1 MRPRSALHEY
11 QKRAV
16 DQIVAKDELML
27 WVPLGGGKT
36 AIALTAIADLGC
48 NTIVV
53 GTKRIVEMT
62 WPNEIN
68 DWQHLSGIT
77 YAAATGS
84 KKARETALAS
94 KPWVLGVNYE
104 SLGWLLTQDLSGY
117 DMIVFDEVSKM
128 KAHNTLRFK
137 AFMKSRSQFRRIVG
151 MTATPASE
159 SYLGLYAQYR
169 SVVTEPILGKNVTQF
184 RETYVTPVFK
194 GLFTDYKVTE
204 KDKAAIES
212 RIRPH
217 TLVLDVP
224 RRPDP
229 TVLNVSVPW
238 ESKEAEAQ
246 YRTAEKKFVI
256 EFEGKPYAM
265 ASRSESFM
273 KTRQLATGI
282 YLLNEEARVTSS
294 AKFEAIREAYEELGG
309 EPVLVFY
316 QFVAERQILLDMLP
330 GAEELHTPLLDQ
342 FNKGKIPAL
351 VVHPRSAGYGLNL
364 QGPCHHI
371 FWSSLPTSGEEYI
384 QANGR
389 INRQGQDRQVVIKRF
404 VRDRSID
411 GELVGLVEG
420 KLSGMDQLIN
430 NMRGRQ

>member
-1 MRPRSALHEY
+1 VRSRSALHDY
-11 QKRAV
+11 QKRAIE
-16 DQIVAKDELML
+16 QIVANNELML

-36 AIALTAIADLGC
+36 AIALTAIAEIGC
-48 NTIVV
+48 NAIVV

-77 YAAATGS
+77 YAAATGTMKS
-84 KKARETALAS
+84 KETALAS

-104 SLGWLLTQDLSGY
+104 SLKWLMEQDITGY

-128 KAHNTLRFK
+128 KAHNTMRFK
-137 AFMKSRSQFRRIVG
+137 SFMRARSKFRRIVG

-159 SYLGLYAQYR
+159 SYIGLYAQYR
-169 SVVTEPILGKNVTQF
+169 SVVTEPILGKNITQF
-184 RETYVTPVFK
+184 RETFLTPQFK
-194 GLFTDYKVTE
+194 GLYTDYKVLE
-204 KDKAAIES
+204 RDKAAIEA

-217 TLVLDVP
+217 TLVVEIP
-224 RRPDP
+224 KRPEP
-229 TVLNVSVPW
+229 TVVDVAVPW

-265 ASRSESFM
+265 ASRSESYM

-282 YLLNEEARVTSS
+282 YLLSEDVRVTSP

-316 QFVAERQILLDMLP
+316 QFVAEREILLDLLP
-330 GAEELHTPLLDQ
+330 GAEELHTPLLEK
-342 FNKGKIPAL
+342 FNLGEIPCL

-364 QGPCHHI
+364 QGPCRHV
-371 FWSSLPTSGEEYI
+371 FWSSLPTSGEEYF

-389 INRQGQDRQVVIKRF
+389 INRQGQERQVVIKRF

-411 GELVGLVEG
+411 GDLVSMVEG

-430 NMRGRQ
+430 NMKGRG

>member
-1 MRPRSALHEY
+1 MRPRSALHDY
-11 QKRAV
+11 QKHAV
-16 DQIVAKDELML
+16 EQIVNTNELML

-36 AIALTAIADLGC
+36 AIALTAVAEIGC
-48 NTIVV
+48 NAIVV

-62 WPNEIN
+62 WPDEIKS
-68 DWQHLSGIT
+68 WWHLDGIT
-77 YAAATGS
+77 YAAATGT
-84 KKARETALAS
+84 KKERERALAT
-94 KPWVLGVNYE
+94 KPMILGINYE
-104 SLGWLLTQDLSGY
+104 SLNWLLTQDLTGY
-117 DMIVFDEVSKM
+117 DMIIFDEVSKM
-128 KAHNTLRFK
+128 KAHNTQRFK
-137 AFMKSRSQFRRIVG
+137 AFMKARSRFRRIVG

-169 SVVTEPILGKNVTQF
+169 SVITEPILGKNITQF

-194 GLFTDYKVTE
+194 GLYTDYKVTE
-204 KDKAAIES
+204 RDKAAIEK
-212 RIRPH
+212 RIRPY

-224 RRPDP
+224 RREDP
-229 TVLNVSVPW
+229 TVVDVAVPW

-246 YRTAEKKFVI
+246 YRTAEKRFVI
-256 EFEGKPYAM
+256 EFDGKPYAM

-282 YLLNEEARVTSS
+282 YLLNEDAKVTSP
-294 AKFEAIREAYEELGG
+294 AKFEAIKEAYEELGG

-316 QFVAERQILLDMLP
+316 QFVAEREILLDLLP
-330 GAEELHTPLLDQ
+330 GSEELHTPILEK
-342 FNKGKIPAL
+342 FNLGEVPCL

-364 QGPCHHI
+364 QGPCRHI

-411 GELVGLVEG
+411 GELVSLVEG

-430 NMRGRQ
+430 NMRGRK